1 MEVKKKFRKDRIE
14 LDVAGKNISG
24 EQYFPDA

>member
-14 LDVAGKNISG
+14 IDDAEKKYLGGK
-24 EQYFPDA
+24 YFADA